1 MDTQGMSIMTF
12 LCLKDSNSLN
22 KKVNNSTPE
31 GIYVNCP
38 KDRIYTQHEE
48 KLSDFVHTTW
58 VMQILRWNERRL
70 LPQYVKSLFKSDSAN
85 IQLFQECCKCFF
97 GKPYNYQLEC

>member
-1 MDTQGMSIMTF
+1 MDTQSMSIMTF
-12 LCLKDSNSLN
+12 FCLKDSNSFN

-48 KLSDFVHTTW
+48 KLSDFVHTT
-58 VMQILRWNERRL
+58 
-70 LPQYVKSLFKSDSAN
+70 
-85 IQLFQECCKCFF
+85 
-97 GKPYNYQLEC
+97 